1 MSKENK
7 VQSSIPKAL
16 ICMKEDLNNFQNQ
29 NTKTVCSISGLMGLA
44 TITQPLEEKS
54 FADG

>member
-1 MSKENK
+1 
-7 VQSSIPKAL
+7 
-16 ICMKEDLNNFQNQ
+16 MKGGLSTFPSQ

-54 FADG
+54 FADR